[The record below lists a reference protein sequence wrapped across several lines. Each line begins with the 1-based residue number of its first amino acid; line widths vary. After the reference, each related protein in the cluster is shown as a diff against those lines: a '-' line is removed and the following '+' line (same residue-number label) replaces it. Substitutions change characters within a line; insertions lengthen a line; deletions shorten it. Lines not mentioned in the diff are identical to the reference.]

1 MNIGLSFILGLF
13 AAIVSIY
20 FVEVW
25 WPLSLV
31 IGISSWLLF
40 GLFQFKMDSFFT
52 ILYCSSLVFCISFFG
67 MIKYSHDQLSSLQFS
82 ETVDETGLSFRY
94 PLQMSSQVER
104 GQNVYR
110 SVGCYACHTQQIT
123 HDDVK
128 FDIKAKT
135 STESYDA
142 VKDALKRFYDVIGRK
157 SSSGSVLGFPIA
169 EWELVAQD
177 LTTSQASKARAILT
191 KAGASLDI
199 QVRFTGEDLMADD
212 YFNPEGRGWGK
223 RRSVARDYIFTERP
237 MLGKTRVGP
246 DLANIG
252 SRQSEDVML
261 RRLFKRHQFL
271 FEEFEG
277 PESENTVT
285 LNSGDKSI
293 EVTIDN
299 EDGYSLGNGLLIKIN
314 SLPNDV
320 ASGDVLYFS
329 NGGVFTI
336 ISGAVAGAKTLSGDL
351 SEAGL
356 INNEKGKTISKNYFR
371 PTQEALDLV
380 AYLSSLK
387 GANYPLDEAP
397 IYQPFSSSIPED
409 KKD

>member
-135 STESYDA
+135 SSESYEA
-142 VKDALKRFYDVIGRK
+142 VKDSLKRFYDVIGRK
-157 SSSGSVLGFPIA
+157 SSSGSVLGFPIG

-177 LTTSQASKARAILT
+177 LTTSQASKARGFLT

-199 QVRFTGEDLMADD
+199 QVRFTGEDLMPDD

-252 SRQSEDVML
+252 SRQSEDIMI
-261 RRLFKRHQFL
+261 RRLFKRHRFL

-285 LNSGDKSI
+285 LNIQEELNETDLKNDKKDKTTS
-293 EVTIDN
+293 
-299 EDGYSLGNGLLIKIN
+299 KI
-314 SLPNDV
+314 
-320 ASGDVLYFS
+320 Y
-329 NGGVFTI
+329 
-336 ISGAVAGAKTLSGDL
+336 
-351 SEAGL
+351 
-356 INNEKGKTISKNYFR
+356 YR
-371 PTQEALDLV
+371 PTQDALDLV

-397 IYQPFSSSIPED
+397 IYQPFTSSVPENAND
-409 KKD
+409 